1 MNRRVRQKVAK
12 KSKEKVELPSNP
24 EIGDAGLC
32 PDSNEDVDW
41 TSLPDD
47 TVIQLFSCL
56 NYRDRAS
63 LSSTCK
69 TWRVLG
75 LSSCLWIS
83 LDLRAHKCDPGM
95 AVSLASRCVNLQKIR
110 FRGAES
116 ADAII
121 HLQARNLREISG
133 DYCRKI
139 TDATLSMIVA
149 RHEALETLQLG
160 PDFCEKVSSDAIK
173 AIAFCCPKLKK
184 LRLSG
189 LRDVS
194 ADVINALAKHCPN
207 LIDIGFLDCLKVDEA
222 ALGNVVSVHF
232 LSVAGTSNMKW
243 GVVSHLWHKLPK
255 LIGLDVSRT
264 DIDPSAVSRLLSLS
278 PSLKVLCAMNCPV
291 LEEDNA
297 FSVNKYKGKL
307 LLALFN
313 DIFKG
318 LASLFAD
325 ITKMGK
331 NVLLEWRNL
340 KTKDKNVDEIMSW
353 LEWILSHTLLRTA
366 ESNPQGLDVF
376 WLKLGAPILLSLMQS
391 SQEEVQERAAT
402 GLATFVVIDDENAS
416 IDCGRAEAV
425 MRDGG
430 IRLLLNLAKSWR
442 EGLQSEAAKV
452 NLFHGCAS
460 STDYSQI
467 IAQSKHFKNVFP
479 QSSLL
484 NGLILSINVCFLILL
499 IFTLCCEIIDLMS
512 QFALDFDMKIWI
524 GVNILNC

>member
-1 MNRRVRQKVAK
+1 
-12 KSKEKVELPSNP
+12 
-24 EIGDAGLC
+24 
-32 PDSNEDVDW
+32 
-41 TSLPDD
+41 
-47 TVIQLFSCL
+47 
-56 NYRDRAS
+56 
-63 LSSTCK
+63 
-69 TWRVLG
+69 
-75 LSSCLWIS
+75 
-83 LDLRAHKCDPGM
+83 
-95 AVSLASRCVNLQKIR
+95 
-110 FRGAES
+110 
-116 ADAII
+116 
-121 HLQARNLREISG
+121 
-133 DYCRKI
+133 
-139 TDATLSMIVA
+139 
-149 RHEALETLQLG
+149 
-160 PDFCEKVSSDAIK
+160 
-173 AIAFCCPKLKK
+173 
-184 LRLSG
+184 
-189 LRDVS
+189 
-194 ADVINALAKHCPN
+194 
-207 LIDIGFLDCLKVDEA
+207 
-222 ALGNVVSVHF
+222 
-232 LSVAGTSNMKW
+232 
-243 GVVSHLWHKLPK
+243 
-255 LIGLDVSRT
+255 LDVSRT

-484 NGLILSINVCFLILL
+484 NGLILSINVWFLILL